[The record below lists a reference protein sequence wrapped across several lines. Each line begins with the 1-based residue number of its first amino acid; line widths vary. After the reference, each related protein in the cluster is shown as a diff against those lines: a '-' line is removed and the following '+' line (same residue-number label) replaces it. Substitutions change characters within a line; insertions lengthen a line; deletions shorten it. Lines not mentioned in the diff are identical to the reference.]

1 MPITISAEQIIVV
14 IGSVAGAVTG
24 IFHFAMYI
32 GRLTNRIERVERRVD
47 DHDEHFFGRRA
58 NDHQVK
64 VQL

>member
-1 MPITISAEQIIVV
+1 MPITISSEQIIVV
-14 IGSVAGAVTG
+14 IGSVAGAVTA

-47 DHDEHFFGRRA
+47 DHDEHLFGRRA
-58 NDHQVK
+58 SDHSK